1 MLEPKQ
7 IRSTSRLNKVV
18 EVLLKL
24 AIADCKAKGVTPLI
38 VETIRTQERQ
48 YWLFGQGRTAEQLM
62 KYHIP
67 VKYAHKGNIVTQV
80 TSSIHQLR
88 CAVDVVPMRNGAAI
102 WNSNDKD
109 TKILVYTMTQYG
121 FEAGANWKNFK
132 DSPHFQI
139 KLPEPG
145 YNSVSQS
152 NTTKYLTT
160 AIQQKLGIKAD
171 GIWGKGTNEAVIFW
185 RKDHGLSAVPVLYA
199 ENLKILFK

>member
-7 IRSTSRLNKVV
+7 IRSTSGLNKVV

-102 WNSNDKD
+102 WNANDKD

-160 AIQQKLGIKAD
+160 AIQQKLGIKVD